1 MIGYR
6 TGGMVCCGKNEG
18 GEIRLEGGEEG
29 DLSKPIELIG
39 QKRSISGRRGVF
51 ILPS

>member
-29 DLSKPIELIG
+29 DATCLSY
-39 QKRSISGRRGVF
+39 RVF
-51 ILPS
+51 VEEFSYAFLFCVCVFT